1 MDAWRFKGDVMFE
14 LPKSAKIKSE
24 HLLPWARGT
33 IAASLTLMLAGVAAT
48 PSAVAQ
54 IAPLPPTPGFEQP
67 SGLSFGG
74 FNFYNRIQAGLMATD
89 NIRIDP
95 TEESDLKK
103 ILAINAGA
111 RSDWEKHALAATVSY
126 VDQKAVDVSDQK
138 SSALSGTISGRYD
151 FTDTLNLRLGALSE
165 ASIIGKNDPLQFNGN
180 LNGTTQTDTL
190 EAALGW
196 DDKKYFVNLLSRY
209 QDVSNDTD
217 IDVTVVSR
225 VQSQDREEYNL
236 TLEAGQHYSWGK
248 AYIFGGPIR
257 IRYSGSDFILPED
270 RDSEGGRA
278 GIGAEFA
285 QGKLSGIVRVIGFA
299 QYFDAPTIGKVISG
313 VGTAQLTYK
322 IDDQWGVGAALQ
334 RTFDETNIETSGG
347 LFTNLAAVS
356 ALYRPADNI
365 YLKLG
370 PTYRF
375 YEIEGTSYEAESF
388 TLDATAAWQVHD
400 RVELMFNASASN
412 QLVNDAFLSNLQ
424 YSETSATV
432 SVVVTF

>member
-1 MDAWRFKGDVMFE
+1 M
-14 LPKSAKIKSE
+14 LKSLKSPE
-24 HLLPWARGT
+24 
-33 IAASLTLMLAGVAAT
+33 IASGHPLAPAFRAIAVSLMVLMTGLVAT
-48 PSAVAQ
+48 PSTMAQ

-74 FNFYNRIQAGLMATD
+74 FNFYSRIQAGLTATD
-89 NIRIDP
+89 NIRLDP

-103 ILAINAGA
+103 ILAINAGVQ
-111 RSDWEKHALAATVSY
+111 SNWKKHALAATVGY
-126 VDQKAVDVSDQK
+126 VDQKAVDITDQK
-138 SSALSGTISGRYD
+138 SNALSGTISGRYD
-151 FTDTLNLRLGALSE
+151 FTDTLNLRLGALNE
-165 ASIIGKNDPLQFNGN
+165 GSIIGKNDPLQFNGN
-180 LNGTTQTDTL
+180 LNGTTQTNTL

-217 IDVTVVSR
+217 INVTDVSR
-225 VQSQDREEYNL
+225 VQSQDRKEYNL
-236 TLEAGQHYSWGK
+236 TLEVGQHYSWGK
-248 AYIFGGPIR
+248 ASIFGGPIR
-257 IRYSGSDFILPED
+257 IKYSGSDFILPED

-299 QYFDAPTIGKVISG
+299 QYFNAPTIGEVVSG

-322 IDDQWGVGAALQ
+322 IDDQWGAGAVLQ

-347 LFTNLAAVS
+347 LFTNLAGVS
-356 ALYRPADNI
+356 ALYHPEDNI
-365 YLKLG
+365 YFKLG

-375 YEIEGTSYEAESF
+375 YEIEGTPYEAESF
-388 TLDATAAWQVHD
+388 TLDATAAWQMHD

-412 QLVNDAFLSNLQ
+412 QIVNDAFLADLQ
-424 YSETSATV
+424 YSETSATI